1 MESLL
6 ATTARRAEAA
16 FRSWP
21 ARPAQ
26 AEGFLDDEGFEDT
39 PPMRVAVRLH
49 VSDGMLVVDLSGS
62 SPQVA
67 SGMNVPISSAHAG
80 TFFAVRAFLGPE
92 VPQNAGLTSRVRVI
106 APEGSIFN
114 PRFPAALSARHL
126 AVQRLT
132 DVLVEALSELL
143 PQHTVAASHVSFPA
157 LVFQAVDPRS
167 GRLTLLADIL
177 GGGGGARRDA
187 PGDDGID
194 PYCSNCAIL
203 PAEIAEL
210 EYPWRIERTELV
222 EGSGGE
228 GMTRGGL
235 GLRRDYRLLADV
247 SDGMYY
253 VEQTNPA
260 FAARGREGGGPG
272 RPGGATVRRAGS
284 EEEQTLPGKG
294 YIHLRRGDVL
304 SLVGAGG
311 GGFGAVASAGGE
323 AQNLNPEGGTHD

>member
-1 MESLL
+1 V
-6 ATTARRAEAA
+6 
-16 FRSWP
+16 
-21 ARPAQ
+21 
-26 AEGFLDDEGFEDT
+26 EDGT
-39 PPMRVAVRLH
+39 
-49 VSDGMLVVDLSGS
+49 LVVDLAGS
-62 SPQVA
+62 SDQAA
-67 SGMNVPISSAHAG
+67 SGMNVPISSTHAA
-80 TFFAVRAFLGPE
+80 TYFAVRAFLGPE

-106 APEGSIFN
+106 APEGSAFN
-114 PRFPAALSARHL
+114 PTFPAALSARHL

-143 PQHTVAASHVSFPA
+143 PERTVAASQVSFPA
-157 LVFQAVDPRS
+157 LVFQAVDARS

-177 GGGGGARRDA
+177 GGGGGARHDA

-222 EGSGGE
+222 DGSGGP
-228 GMTRGGL
+228 GLMRGGL

-260 FAARGREGGGPG
+260 FAARGREGGGAG
-272 RPGGATVRRAGS
+272 RPGQASVLRAGS
-284 EEEQTLPGKG
+284 DAWEPLPGKG
-294 YIHLRRGDVL
+294 YIHLHRGDVL

-311 GGFGAVASAGGE
+311 GGFGAPPPPGRATLKDDMKE
-323 AQNLNPEGGTHD
+323 ER